1 MSTTMGVVR
10 AQRAAW
16 EEPKRRARPAE
27 VKNVEDNGRRNA
39 ESPPSIGFLFSF
51 RCVPSKK
58 SATKECNRR
67 DKILST

>member
-27 VKNVEDNGRRNA
+27 VRKVEDIGSRNA
-39 ESPPSIGFLFSF
+39 ESPPGIFLVLFGVMLF
-51 RCVPSKK
+51 
-58 SATKECNRR
+58 
-67 DKILST
+67 